1 MKLINYDGEKFTV
14 ADEAFLIRPVRELFL
29 ADKSKNH
36 EKFWEMMSYMY
47 FMIDPRS
54 TYMYIT
60 NETDRA
66 NEIKMQEGLAT
77 TWEPDEKLKS
87 AMDQYRAHVITTQSL
102 LLGSMRNGM
111 NSLCKFFDTVDL
123 TAVDDHGKPLYPV
136 QAVVAAMQKV
146 PDLAKAFSDAEK
158 ALAKDFADEA
168 KARGG
173 IDKSIDEDD

>member
-14 ADEAFLIRPVRELFL
+14 ADEAFLIRPIRELFL

-60 NETDRA
+60 DEVERA
-66 NEIKMQEGLAT
+66 HEIKIQEGLAV
-77 TWEPDEKLKS
+77 TWEPDDKLMA
-87 AMDQYRAHVITTQSL
+87 AMEQYRSHVVSTQSL
-102 LLGSMRNGM
+102 LLGSMRNGVSKLR
-111 NSLCKFFDTVDL
+111 NYFDTVDL
-123 TAVDDHGKPLYPV
+123 TAVDDNGKPIYPV
-136 QAVVAAMQKV
+136 QGFVTAIKSVKDIAK
-146 PDLAKAFSDAEK
+146 DLADAER